1 VRNLNNIYVSAHI
14 QNRKMTENT
23 EDLNDTFP
31 TEKVEEKLVITED
44 IRSYIYES
52 AKWTKFLSIVGFIFS
67 AFTLLFAFGSSAFL
81 STLASVEPN
90 NPLLQLGPG
99 FIMALFTVFAL
110 LYFYPSLILFNYS
123 SAAKNAVLYADQEGL
138 NQAMSKLK
146 SFFKFWGIIMIV
158 FISFYILAIISSA
171 LIATGMK

>member
-1 VRNLNNIYVSAHI
+1 MID
-14 QNRKMTENT
+14 NT

-31 TEKVEEKLVITED
+31 TTKGEEKLIITED

-67 AFTLLFAFGSSAFL
+67 AFTLLFAFGSGAFL
-81 STLASVEPN
+81 TTLASVEPN

-99 FIMALFTVFAL
+99 FIMALFTVLAI

-146 SFFKFWGIIMIV
+146 SFFKFWGILMII
-158 FISFYILAIISSA
+158 FISFYIIAIILSA
-171 LIATGMK
+171 LVASGLK